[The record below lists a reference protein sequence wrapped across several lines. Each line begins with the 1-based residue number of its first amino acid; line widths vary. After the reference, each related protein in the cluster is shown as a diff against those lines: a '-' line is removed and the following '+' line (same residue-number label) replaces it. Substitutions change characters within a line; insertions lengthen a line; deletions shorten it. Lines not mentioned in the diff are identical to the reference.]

1 MITLIIFGLTYLGI
15 ALGRL
20 PGLALDRT
28 GFALL
33 GAIAMVAVGVMDTHA
48 AFHALDMPTL
58 MLLYALMVVSAQLQ
72 LGGFYAHA
80 ALALSRFLARP
91 VRFLALLMGAS
102 AARSAVLTND
112 IICLTFT
119 PIVAAALLR

>member
-1 MITLIIFGLTYLGI
+1 VQTITLILFAVTYLGV

-20 PGLALDRT
+20 PGLAVDRT

-33 GAIAMVAVGVMDTHA
+33 GAIAMVVAGVMTSGA

-58 MLLYALMVVSAQLQ
+58 MLLYALMVVSAQLR

-80 ALALSRFLARP
+80 ALVLSRFLARP
-91 VRFLALLMGAS
+91 VRFLAVLMGAPHS
-102 AARSAVLTND
+102 PP
-112 IICLTFT
+112 C
-119 PIVAAALLR
+119 